1 MSQLTLVP
9 TPIGNLGDITLRAIE
24 ILKQVDLILAEDTR
38 KTGILLRH
46 FQITKPV
53 RSHHKFNEHRTAAS
67 LIRELENGTS
77 MAMVTD
83 AGTPGISD
91 PGFLLVRS
99 CIEAG
104 IRVEVLPGPT
114 AFIPAL
120 IGSGIP
126 CDRFIFEGFLPPKKG
141 RMTRIKELASEKRT
155 LVLYE
160 SPHRLAK
167 TLEQMASHFG
177 AGRKASV
184 SRELT
189 KLYEETKRGTLGEL
203 MMHFNAHPVKGEL
216 VLVIEGAGKSA

>member
-67 LIRELENGTS
+67 LVRELGNGTS

-104 IRVEVLPGPT
+104 IPVEVLPGPT

-141 RMTRIKELASEKRT
+141 RMTRIKELSSEKRT
-155 LVLYE
+155 LILYE
-160 SPHRLAK
+160 SPHRLTK
-167 TLEQMASHFG
+167 TLEQLASHFG
-177 AGRKASV
+177 AGRRASV

-216 VLVIEGAGKSA
+216 VLVIEGTGKSG